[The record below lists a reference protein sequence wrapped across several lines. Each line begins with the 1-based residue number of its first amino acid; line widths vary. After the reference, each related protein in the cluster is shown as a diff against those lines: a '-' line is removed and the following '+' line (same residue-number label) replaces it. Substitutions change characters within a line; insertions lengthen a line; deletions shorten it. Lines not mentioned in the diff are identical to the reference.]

1 MTMLILPAALTL
13 ILFALFTTAI
23 LAIRSRVGYLLA
35 AYLIA
40 CANVV
45 FIFELL
51 GLFHLLNRPAAFL
64 GIQTIFLAIAAT
76 LWWKRNRPPLLGP
89 FTERLGHLRW
99 KSLGPS
105 LRRHPILWS
114 LALALDLT
122 YAVNAY
128 LILVVPPNNND
139 SLYLHM
145 ARVVKWLQTG
155 TFLPFD
161 SQISLQVFYPLNVQ
175 SLFFWTVLFSSSDQF
190 VGFVQFSAAWVTVL
204 CIYGLTRQLNF
215 SQPQAAFA
223 ALMWATFPQVFFQS
237 TTTQNDLVSA
247 AFMACGVY
255 FMVVALHNPT
265 DHPSRILSLLGMA
278 LALGAKQTVF
288 FLLPGLA
295 GMFFLIVR
303 KVKLPVR
310 ILLRDWAIT
319 AGLFCLLFA
328 APIYIQNL
336 LSYSHPFGD
345 PAFIQTEAGPQDN
358 TPFLQ
363 ALWIN
368 LNRLGYQFI
377 DTSGLPPLI
386 EGYLFRGKAHLARF
400 IYQKLNLPLESS
412 IAANPKTIISFQFFR
427 RPPLQE
433 DETWFGIF
441 APFLLLPAAISGL
454 IRSFY
459 QKDPLPAGFW
469 MLSLSFTLLEMI
481 VRPGWDTYLGRNFIL
496 ALLFLA
502 PFLGS
507 VYPRQGGFH
516 IPIMVV
522 VALSVYMVF
531 NFTLNNTSKPL
542 IGQKAIWFLGRADKI
557 TLQNFNLREPARLVE
572 QSVPENASL
581 ALPGGL
587 WEYPFYDPHFQRHL
601 LPLADSP
608 SRLDAD
614 WLRDHNVHYAL
625 LPREVSE
632 LVISPDA
639 QVLSA
644 SPHWTLIFLP

>member
-1 MTMLILPAALTL
+1 MLILPAALTL
-13 ILFALFTTAI
+13 IFFALFTVAI
-23 LAIRSRVGYLLA
+23 LGIRSRVGYLLA
-35 AYLIA
+35 IYLIA

-45 FIFELL
+45 FSFELL
-51 GLFHLLNRPAAFL
+51 GLFHLLNNPAAFL
-64 GIQTIFLAIAAT
+64 GVQTLLLIITAI
-76 LWWKRNRPPLLGP
+76 LWWKGKRLPLLGP
-89 FTERLGHLRW
+89 FTEDLGHLRW
-99 KSLGPS
+99 GSLGPS
-105 LRRHPILWS
+105 LRQHPILWL

-128 LILVVPPNNND
+128 LVLVVPPNNND

-161 SQISLQVFYPLNVQ
+161 SQISLQVFYPFNVQ

-204 CIYGLTRQLNF
+204 CVYGLARQLNF
-215 SQPQAAFA
+215 SKPQAVFA

-237 TTTQNDLVSA
+237 TTTQNDLVPA
-247 AFMACGVY
+247 AFMASGVY
-255 FMVVALHNPT
+255 FMVVALPNPA
-265 DHPSRILSLLGMA
+265 DHPGRILSLLGVA

-295 GMFFLIVR
+295 GMFFLLLW
-303 KVKLPVR
+303 KAKLPFSV
-310 ILLRDWAIT
+310 LLRDWATT
-319 AGLFCLLFA
+319 AALCCLLFA

-358 TPFLQ
+358 TPILK

-386 EGYLFRGKAHLARF
+386 EGYLFRGKAHLASF
-400 IYQKLNLPLESS
+400 IYQKLNLPLESP
-412 IAANPKTIISFQFFR
+412 IATNPKTIVPFQFFR
-427 RPPLQE
+427 RPLLQE

-441 APFLLLPAAISGL
+441 APFLLLPASISGL
-454 IRSFY
+454 IQSIH
-459 QKDPLPAGFW
+459 KKNPLPAGLW
-469 MLSLSFTLLEMI
+469 MLSLSFTFLEVI

-496 ALLFLA
+496 ALLFLT
-502 PFLGS
+502 PFLGR
-507 VYPRQGGFH
+507 VYPRQSGFN
-516 IPIMVV
+516 IPVLVV
-522 VALSVYMVF
+522 VALSGYMVF
-531 NFTLNNTSKPL
+531 NFALNNTSKPL
-542 IGQKAIWFLGRADKI
+542 IGQKAIWILDRADKI

-572 QSVPENASL
+572 QSIPENASL

-587 WEYPFYDPHFQRHL
+587 WEYPFFDPHFHRHL
-601 LPLADSP
+601 LPIGDSP
-608 SRLDAD
+608 SSLDAD

-625 LPREVSE
+625 LPRERSE
-632 LVISPDA
+632 PAIPSDGRVISTS
-639 QVLSA
+639 Q
-644 SPHWTLIFLP
+644 HWMLVFLP